1 LIPVVYSA
9 VLKGI
14 PVCHL
19 HGGEL
24 TSGIVDD
31 YVRHSV
37 TKLSDFHF
45 TSNHIYKKRIEQMGE
60 NPKFVFSVGSTSIDK
75 IKNMKFYSKKFL
87 QKKFKIKFKKDVLL
101 ITYQPLSLKIES
113 SKKEISALIN
123 AIKGFNNYTIIFTFP
138 NFDVGSNFVIDKIK
152 KLKKENNNIYF
163 YKSLGHKNYLSLAN
177 ISSAVVGNSSSGIIE
192 IPYLGIPVVNIGERQ
207 NGRVKHNSIIN
218 CKTNSKEIKNS
229 IIKAIKNTKKIKIKT
244 KKNKIY
250 GKGNSS
256 KKIFKIFNN
265 KIVKIKN
272 KYEKKF
278 IDLI

>member
-1 LIPVVYSA
+1 
-9 VLKGI
+9 
-14 PVCHL
+14 
-19 HGGEL
+19 
-24 TSGIVDD
+24 
-31 YVRHSV
+31 
-37 TKLSDFHF
+37 
-45 TSNHIYKKRIEQMGE
+45 
-60 NPKFVFSVGSTSIDK
+60 
-75 IKNMKFYSKKFL
+75 MKFYSKKFL

-123 AIKGFNNYTIIFTFP
+123 AIKGLNNYTIIFTFP

-265 KIVKIKN
+265 KIIKIKN